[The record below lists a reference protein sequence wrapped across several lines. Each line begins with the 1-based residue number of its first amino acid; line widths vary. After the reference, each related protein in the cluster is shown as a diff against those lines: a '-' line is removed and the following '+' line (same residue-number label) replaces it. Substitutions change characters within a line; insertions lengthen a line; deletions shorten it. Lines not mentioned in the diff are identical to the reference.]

1 MIWASLAIAGVA
13 TRDADR
19 SPQIG
24 EKQMGGISFPV
35 PREISETG
43 LRKGVLEDL
52 AIKILYLHGE
62 LSIVE
67 LGDLACLSAEV
78 MDEIFQFLRKEQL
91 CEVRGMSGGSHR
103 VTATGRGRDRAAEL
117 LSINQYAGPAPVAL
131 ADYVARVE
139 TQSVAHT
146 IVRPADLDR
155 AFRQLVLQPE
165 IIDRLGAAVASG
177 SSIFLHG
184 PTGTGKTTIASC
196 IPSIY
201 NDSVWIPYALE
212 VDSQIIALHDPGVHI
227 PSSDPSPEEFDRR
240 WILCR
245 RPCVVAGGELSAEM
259 LDLQYNAVS
268 RFFMAPL
275 QMKANNGVL
284 ILDDVGRQ
292 RMPTEQLLNR
302 WMTPLDRRV
311 DYLSLQSG
319 RKFAMPFDLF
329 VVFSTN
335 LNPLEI
341 TDAAFLRRIPNKI
354 EIAHASRRQFI
365 QIFEDECLRRGL
377 TYEPDIPEF
386 VAQYI
391 TQEMNQPLCQCY
403 PRDLLN
409 QIFWTANYQ
418 GETATL
424 NRETLKGACRN
435 YFLSA
440 KISEDDRA
448 PTVKSSSSNSKF

>member
-1 MIWASLAIAGVA
+1 
-13 TRDADR
+13 
-19 SPQIG
+19 
-24 EKQMGGISFPV
+24 MGGISFPV

-43 LRKGVLEDL
+43 LRKGVIEDL

-67 LGDLACLSAEV
+67 LGDLVCLSAGV
-78 MDEIFQFLRKEQL
+78 MDEVFQFLRKEQL

-103 VTATGRGRDRAAEL
+103 VTATARGRERASEL
-117 LSINQYAGPAPVAL
+117 LSLNQYAGPAPVSL
-131 ADYVARVE
+131 TDYIARVE
-139 TQSVAHT
+139 TQGVAHT
-146 IVRPADLDR
+146 MVRPADLDR

-227 PSSDPSPEEFDRR
+227 QSSDPSPDEFDRR
-240 WILCR
+240 WILCQ
-245 RPCVVAGGELSAEM
+245 RPCVIAGGELSAEM
-259 LDLQYNAVS
+259 LDLQFNAVS

-354 EIAHASRRQFI
+354 EIAHASRRQFM
-365 QIFEDECLRRGL
+365 QIFEEECLRRGM

-409 QIFWTANYQ
+409 QIFWIANYQ
-418 GETATL
+418 GEMATL
-424 NRETLKGACRN
+424 NRGTLKSACRN

-440 KISEDDRA
+440 KITEDGSPP
-448 PTVKSSSSNSKF
+448 PTLEIRSSNSKF